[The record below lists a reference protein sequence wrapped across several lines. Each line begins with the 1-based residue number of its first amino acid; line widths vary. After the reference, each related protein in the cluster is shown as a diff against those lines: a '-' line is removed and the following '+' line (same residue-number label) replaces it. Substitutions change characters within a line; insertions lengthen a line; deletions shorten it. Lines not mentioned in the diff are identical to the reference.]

1 MSLQQRSLTLASAPA
16 LVMSHGTPQDGGRRG
31 TILFYHGF
39 DESKD
44 QMQVELATLA
54 EAGFLA
60 VGIDAIGHGM
70 RRYPDFEDR
79 FPPFEGRFMGDMKA
93 EANFLTVVRAT
104 AQELPQIIDAL
115 LSLGW
120 AHQGQIGVSGISMGG
135 FVTYAA
141 IVSDKRIRAA
151 TPVVGSPEW
160 KLPWQESPHRHLTQF
175 FPTALLSQT
184 AGDDTRVPSQAV
196 RAFHDQLT
204 PFYASAP
211 ERLHLIEYPQVGHGL
226 GEKEWAQVR
235 QNLVAWFE
243 RFLVSESQI

>member
-1 MSLQQRSLTLASAPA
+1 MSLQQRSLSLASAPA
-16 LVMSHGTPQDGGRRG
+16 LVMFQGVPQDSGRRG

-39 DESKD
+39 GGSKD
-44 QMQVELATLA
+44 QVQAELATLA

-60 VGIDAIGHGM
+60 VGVDAIGHGM

-79 FPPFEGRFMGDMKA
+79 FPPFEERFMGDMKA

-104 AQELPQIIDAL
+104 AQELPLVIDTL

-120 AHQGQIGVSGISMGG
+120 AQQGQIGVACISMGG
-135 FVTYAA
+135 FITYAA
-141 IVSDKRIRAA
+141 IVADKRIQAA
-151 TPVVGSPEW
+151 APVVGSPEW
-160 KLPWQESPHRHLTQF
+160 KLPWQESPHRHPTQF

-184 AGDDTRVPSQAV
+184 ASEDAKVPSQTV
-196 RAFHDQLT
+196 RALHDQLT

-211 ERLHLIEYPQVGHGL
+211 ERLLLIEYPQVDHDL
-226 GEKEWAQVR
+226 CEKDWVQVR

-243 RFLVSESQI
+243 RFLMGGNQM